1 MGDGQNGV
9 LRVGFEPRLR
19 LAFQGAKISSDAGLL
34 VYRKLDEAMKLTATA
49 ADGLFDFR
57 IVAEPA

>member
-9 LRVGFEPRLR
+9 LRLGFEPRLR

-34 VYRKLDEAMKLTATA
+34 VY
-49 ADGLFDFR
+49 
-57 IVAEPA
+57 